1 MNFDIDHIKSASM
14 FFIKKNWP
22 TIATVGGCA
31 GVIAGTVLAC
41 KGAMKLPDILEE
53 HIDRIDDLEDWI
65 EEVANQEGEVDP
77 EDIPNVGK
85 EKAKIYGSTALEITK
100 ALAPAVAL
108 EGTGIFLICSSHVEM
123 GRRQAAISAA
133 YSTLAT
139 SFETYRGRVK
149 KLIGDDGE
157 RKVYFGADEETVER
171 EEINPDT
178 GRKKKVKEQQLVID
192 LPTDYSL
199 YARAF
204 CKLAITP
211 DGEQN
216 IGSVEWKNDSA
227 SNLFFLK
234 SQQNYAN
241 DLLHVRGWVSL
252 NDVYEM
258 LGFDRIPEGQVIG
271 WVDNPEHTKA
281 IDFGIYNMNVRSNQ
295 LAVNQPAGYAPAIML
310 DFNIDPKSMYDQEMF
325 FRS

>member
-1 MNFDIDHIKSASM
+1 MNFDINNIKNASM
-14 FFIKKNWP
+14 FFLKKNWP

-31 GVIAGTVLAC
+31 GVVAGTVLAC
-41 KGAMKLPDILEE
+41 KGAMKLPDILQEHTEKIDELEE
-53 HIDRIDDLEDWI
+53 WI
-65 EEVANQEGEVDP
+65 EDVSLQENEVDP

-139 SFETYRGRVK
+139 SFETYRGRVR
-149 KLIGDDGE
+149 KLIGEDGE
-157 RKVYFGADEETVER
+157 RKAFFGADEETVER
-171 EEINPDT
+171 EEINPET

-216 IGSVEWKNDSA
+216 IGSIEWKNDSA

-252 NDVYEM
+252 NEVYEM

-271 WVDNPEHTKA
+271 WVDNPEHTKT

-295 LAVNQPAGYAPAIML
+295 LAVNQPAGFAPAIML
-310 DFNIDPKSMYDQEMF
+310 DFNIDPKSMYDQELF

>member
-1 MNFDIDHIKSASM
+1 MNLDINGIKNASM
-14 FFIKKNWP
+14 FFVKKNWP

-41 KGAMKLPDILEE
+41 RGAMKVPAILEE
-53 HIDRIDDLEDWI
+53 HAFNMDEIDRYVEDEESEDLPPMEVR
-65 EEVANQEGEVDP
+65 EEEAK
-77 EDIPNVGK
+77 K
-85 EKAKIYGSTALEITK
+85 EKAKTYASTALSLAK
-100 ALAPAVAL
+100 VFAPAIAL

-139 SFETYRGRVK
+139 SFETYRGRVR
-149 KLIGDDGE
+149 KLIGEDGE
-157 RKVYFGADEETVER
+157 RKAFFGADEETVER
-171 EEINPDT
+171 EEINPET

-252 NDVYEM
+252 NEVYEM

-271 WVDNPEHTKA
+271 WVDNPEHTKM

-310 DFNIDPKSMYDQEMF
+310 DFNIDPKSMYDQELF

>member
-1 MNFDIDHIKSASM
+1 MNFNVNEIKNASL
-14 FFIKKNWP
+14 FFLKKNWP

-31 GVIAGTVLAC
+31 GVLAGTVLAC
-41 KGAMKLPDILEE
+41 RGALKLPDILNE
-53 HIDRIDDLEDWI
+53 HNDKMDELENWI
-65 EEVANQEGEVDP
+65 EEVALQEDECDP

-108 EGTGIFLICSSHVEM
+108 EGTGIVLIASSHIEM
-123 GRRQAAISAA
+123 GHRQAAISAA
-133 YSTLAT
+133 YSAMAT
-139 SFETYRGRVK
+139 SFEAYRGRVK
-149 KLIGDDGE
+149 NLIGEDGE
-157 RKVYFGADEETVER
+157 RKVYFGAEEETVER
-171 EEINPDT
+171 EEINPET

-192 LPTDYSL
+192 LPTDYSI

-204 CKLAITP
+204 CKLEVTP
-211 DGEQN
+211 DGEEN

-252 NDVYEM
+252 NEVYEM

-271 WVDNPEHTKA
+271 WVDNPEHTKTV
-281 IDFGIYNMNVRSNQ
+281 DFGIYNMNVRSNQ

-310 DFNIDPKSMYDQEMF
+310 DFNIDPKSMYDQELF
-325 FRS
+325 FRP